1 MREPIRVTT
10 PLDSDA
16 VRRLRVGDRV
26 LISGVVYTARDAAHR
41 RLFELIQAGGRLPIN
56 LSGQIIYYTGP
67 TPARPG
73 QIIGSAGPTTA
84 GRMDD
89 YTPALLQAGLK
100 GMIGKGVRSP
110 QVVEAIRRHTAVY
123 FAALGGAGALLARH
137 IKAADVVAYEDL
149 GPEAIRRLVVDD
161 FPVMVAN
168 DCRGADL
175 YRDAA
180 REYRE
185 GDWEPMGR

>member
-1 MREPIRVTT
+1 MRGPIRVTT
-10 PLDSDA
+10 PLDGDA

-41 RLFELIQAGGRLPIN
+41 RLFDLIQAGKPLPID

-73 QIIGSAGPTTA
+73 QIVGSAGPTTA

-89 YTPALLQAGLK
+89 YTPALLEAGLK
-100 GMIGKGVRSP
+100 GMIGKGMRSRE
-110 QVVEAIRRHTAVY
+110 VLEAIRRHGAVY

-137 IKAADVVAYEDL
+137 IKEAEVVAYEDL
-149 GPEAIRRLVVDD
+149 GPEAIMRLVVED
-161 FPVMVAN
+161 FPAMVAN

-185 GDWEPMGR
+185 RHWGPIG